1 MIKEAIKLG
10 KAADA
15 GNALEKEVDVAR
27 VVKVLEGL
35 AKNEAGC
42 LWEINRSDRAY
53 RMQYELFRQ
62 DKLPQSKSM
71 LATILDR
78 ILRPKDELK
87 KVQQE
92 VKGDKLPRL
101 PISSN
106 SSCQAVPESS
116 PTPMAGHTKGLSW
129 RSKAAAER
137 KT

>member
-1 MIKEAIKLG
+1 MFASHAEMIKEAIKLG

-92 VKGDKLPRL
+92 VKGDKLPPFADIQQFFMPGGSRVVTHPDGWSYQGFIL
-101 PISSN
+101 
-106 SSCQAVPESS
+106 A
-116 PTPMAGHTKGLSW
+116 K
-129 RSKAAAER
+129 
-137 KT
+137 